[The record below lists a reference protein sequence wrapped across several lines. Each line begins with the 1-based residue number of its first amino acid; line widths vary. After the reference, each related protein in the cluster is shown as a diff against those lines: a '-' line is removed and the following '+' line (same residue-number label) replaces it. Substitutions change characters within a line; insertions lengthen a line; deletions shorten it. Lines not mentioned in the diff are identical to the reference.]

1 MNDPM
6 AVLNTLLVPLTAIV
20 GIMSCKVGL
29 EANLTPDDYPIIR
42 IVPAT
47 LTPNGGGNV
56 NGSRTL
62 AITVYF
68 GAQLLE
74 ATDGLP
80 AVYAELFRLDA
91 AIREALLVT
100 AIATSR
106 ASGGSLQVTYRD
118 TVCDEDRL
126 PHYKLMA
133 ARFDVVEW

>member
-6 AVLNTLLVPLTAIV
+6 AVLNALLIPLAAIPGV
-20 GIMSCKVGL
+20 TSCKVGL

-42 IVPAT
+42 LVPSS
-47 LTPNGGGNV
+47 LTPQTPGNGQ
-56 NGSRTL
+56 RLL
-62 AITVYF
+62 AFTVYF
-68 GAQLLE
+68 GAQLLA

-91 AIREALLVT
+91 AIRQALLVT

-133 ARFDVVEW
+133 ARFEVVG